1 VLRDGSSKQL
11 MASLHA
17 FFVAFALCRPGA
29 HFIVRECAG
38 QVNRLLS
45 SLVLGPQHL
54 HSIVNTHYL
63 DPSPAV
69 QLMWSQGA
77 GGNAQA
83 SQQDGSSGSNSS
95 RGSKREAV
103 YATVT
108 TGSLDLGKL
117 K

>member
-1 VLRDGSSKQL
+1 

-17 FFVAFALCRPGA
+17 FFVLTALCRPGA

-54 HSIVNTHYL
+54 HSIANTQYL

-69 QLMWSQGA
+69 LQLWGQGA
-77 GGNAQA
+77 SGFVQH
-83 SQQDGSSGSNSS
+83 DGSSGCSNSS
-95 RGSKREAV
+95 RGSKRGAV

-108 TGSLDLGKL
+108 TGSLTLGKI